1 MTMPSAA
8 WLKAALDYLPRWLEF
23 QMRLHQQ
30 PGCAVAIVHRGRI
43 VLEAA
48 FGYADA
54 VKRTPLTPRHLF
66 RVASHS
72 KSFTAAGIMKLRE
85 QKRLRLGDAV
95 GRYVGGLHPALAR
108 ATLAELLSHT
118 AGVVRDGP
126 DAGQFVDRRPFLTA
140 TELRAQLQAPPV
152 LRRNTRF
159 KYSNHGYGLLGLV
172 IEALGGEPYGSWIR
186 REIIEAAGLEET
198 FPDAPLPK
206 GVRLASG
213 HSGRLPLGRRVVIP
227 GGYSTHAIAPAG
239 GFTGSARDI
248 ARFFAQLAPRAKR
261 SVLSSA
267 SRREMIRRRWRD
279 PHSSFERYYGL
290 GIISGSA
297 GDKMSG
303 WDWFGHSGGLQ
314 GYITRT
320 AVLPRQDLA
329 LAVFTNSIDG
339 LAHWW
344 LDGAIHI
351 LRAFARHGAPARRLL
366 DWSGRW
372 WTIWN
377 AIDLVPTASKV
388 LVATPALFNPFMDAP
403 QLKRGR
409 IVLASGY
416 ASHGEPARLVRD
428 RRGAVA
434 EVWLGGTRYLPDAR
448 VRREM
453 QARYE

>member
-1 MTMPSAA
+1 MTMQSPA
-8 WLKAALDYLPRWLEF
+8 WLEAALDYLPRWLEF

-30 PGCAVAIVHRGRI
+30 PGCGVAIAHRGRI
-43 VLEAA
+43 VFEAA
-48 FGYADA
+48 FGHADA
-54 VKRTPLTPRHLF
+54 VKRTPLTTRHLF

-72 KSFTAAGIMKLRE
+72 KTFTAAGIMKLRE
-85 QKRLRLGDAV
+85 QKKLRLRDPV

-126 DAGQFVDRRPFLTA
+126 DAGQFVDRRRFLSA
-140 TELRAQLQAPPV
+140 TELRAQLKAPLV
-152 LRRNTRF
+152 IRRSTRF

-172 IEALGGEPYGSWIR
+172 IEAVGGEPYRAWIR
-186 REIIEAAGLEET
+186 REIIDVAGLEET

-206 GVRLASG
+206 GVPLASG

-239 GFTGSARDI
+239 GFVGSARDL
-248 ARFFAQLAPRAKR
+248 ARFFAQLAPQAKR

-290 GIISGSA
+290 GIISGSL
-297 GDKMSG
+297 GG

-320 AVLPRQDLA
+320 VVLPRQDLA

-339 LAHWW
+339 LAHLW

-351 LRAFARHGAPARRLL
+351 LRAFARHGAPARRLR

-377 AIDLVPTASKV
+377 AIDLVPTATKV
-388 LVATPALFNPFMDAP
+388 LVATPALFNPFVDAAE
-403 QLKRGR
+403 LRRGR
-409 IVLASGY
+409 IVLAGGY

-434 EVWLGGTRYLPDAR
+434 EVWLGGTRYLAEAA

-453 QARYE
+453 HSRYE

>member
-1 MTMPSAA
+1 MPSAA

-118 AGVVRDGP
+118 GGVVRDGP

-140 TELRAQLQAPPV
+140 AELRAQLQAPPV

-351 LRAFARHGAPARRLL
+351 LRAFARHGAPARGLR

-372 WTIWN
+372 WTLWN